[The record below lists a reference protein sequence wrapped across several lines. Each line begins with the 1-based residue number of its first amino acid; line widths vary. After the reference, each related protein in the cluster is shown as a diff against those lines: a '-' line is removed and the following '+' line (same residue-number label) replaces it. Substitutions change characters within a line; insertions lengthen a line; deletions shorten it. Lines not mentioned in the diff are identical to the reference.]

1 MNQVASRNPVIQLFS
16 EQQDAALEA
25 YSQEQT
31 EFNRYQVA
39 VTTSRLMSTARQLG
53 V

>member
-1 MNQVASRNPVIQLFS
+1 MSQVASRNAVIQLLS

-31 EFNRYQVA
+31 EFNRYRVA
-39 VTTSRLMSTARQLG
+39 VTSQRLMSAARRVG